1 MEMAKLLVKTKNPV
15 LFNLWGG
22 GGGRVKL
29 TIYDA
34 VGYSSFVN
42 PACSRDLI
50 MIDNLF
56 HNMRC
61 ELFKQA
67 KE

>member
-1 MEMAKLLVKTKNPV
+1 MM
-15 LFNLWGG
+15 
-22 GGGRVKL
+22 
-29 TIYDA
+29 IYDA

-42 PACSRDLI
+42 PACSPDLI

-61 ELFKQA
+61 ELFKHA
-67 KE
+67 KEQIIER

>member
-1 MEMAKLLVKTKNPV
+1 MEADFL
-15 LFNLWGG
+15 G

-42 PACSRDLI
+42 PACSWDLI